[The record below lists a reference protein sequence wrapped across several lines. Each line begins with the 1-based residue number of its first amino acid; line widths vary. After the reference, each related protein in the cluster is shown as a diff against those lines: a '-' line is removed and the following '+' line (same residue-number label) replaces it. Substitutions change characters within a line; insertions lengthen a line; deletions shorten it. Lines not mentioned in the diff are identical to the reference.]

1 MSFINWCVM
10 LIPLIGILGLA
21 VYSRKYVRGVADYLA
36 AGRVAGRYVISVGD
50 LSSMLGVITII
61 AMVEQQYQ
69 CGFALNFWN
78 NIIIPISLVTSLT
91 GYCLYRFRETKAMS
105 MGQFLEHAGE
115 QRGQREFGKQRG
127 ISLFG
132 RGAPAEGKPRQRKQ
146 IMPYRACQPNQ
157 QHGRHGDDQCAR
169 KIAF

>member
-105 MGQFLEHAGE
+105 MGQFLELRYNRPFRIFAA
-115 QRGQREFGKQRG
+115 
-127 ISLFG
+127 SL
-132 RGAPAEGKPRQRKQ
+132 RTIAEMLTAVGPE
-146 IMPYRACQPNQ
+146 NWTT
-157 QHGRHGDDQCAR
+157 
-169 KIAF
+169 